1 MHWRGVAMKSIE
13 KILVPTDLSETS
25 LAGVGYA
32 LNLAK
37 TVGAEATVLHVLSYE
52 EFSAYS
58 EKLRNRLLSDPTFC
72 VPAPYLKEYQD
83 ALHRFLD
90 ENFTDLLRSIRV
102 HEQIEVGNTDETIL
116 SEARSQASDL
126 IVLSA
131 RRRTGMARFLKRSVT
146 EKVSSKASCPVLSIR
161 ATYDQPRL
169 RAA

>member
-1 MHWRGVAMKSIE
+1 MKSIE

-37 TVGAEATVLHVLSYE
+37 TVGAEANVLHVLNYE
-52 EFSAYS
+52 EFLAYS
-58 EKLRNRLLSDPTFC
+58 EKVRDRLLSSPGFC
-72 VPAPYLKEYQD
+72 VPDPYLKEYQD

-90 ENFTDLLRSIRV
+90 ENFADLLRSIRI
-102 HEQIEVGNTDETIL
+102 HEQIEVGNTEETIL

-126 IVLSA
+126 IVLA
-131 RRRTGMARFLKRSVT
+131 VRQRTGMARFLKRSVT

-161 ATYDQPRL
+161 SQCNQPRL

>member
-1 MHWRGVAMKSIE
+1 MKSIE
-13 KILVPTDLSETS
+13 KILIPTDLSETS

-32 LNLAK
+32 LNLAE
-37 TVGAEATVLHVLSYE
+37 TVGAEVTILHVLSYE

-58 EKLRNRLLSDPTFC
+58 EKLRNRLLSDPTFR

-90 ENFTDLLRSIRV
+90 ENFTDLFRSIRV
-102 HEQIEVGNTDETIL
+102 REQIEVGNPDETIL

-146 EKVSSKASCPVLSIR
+146 EKLSSKASCPVLSIR
-161 ATYDQPRL
+161 ATYNQPRL